1 MSSLATRTSIVKVE
15 HVVIPKDELSTFT
28 SKWYITASMCL
39 SGDDLAC
46 SAFKICLEFHT
57 DYVLVIMCLFTLQ
70 CVFGNSAM

>member
-46 SAFKICLEFHT
+46 SASKICL
-57 DYVLVIMCLFTLQ
+57 DFTLIM
-70 CVFGNSAM
+70 F